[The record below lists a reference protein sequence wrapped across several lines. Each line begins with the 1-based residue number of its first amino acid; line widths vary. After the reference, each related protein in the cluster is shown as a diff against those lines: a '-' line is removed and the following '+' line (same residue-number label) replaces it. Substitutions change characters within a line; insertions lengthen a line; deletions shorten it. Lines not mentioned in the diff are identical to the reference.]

1 MIIDILTASNVPIWK
16 QERIIFAGSNNQE
29 FKSGRIVR
37 MWTDLHGSNLAP
49 IATYTCAADNSVHID
64 LTDYVRTYPS
74 VGYVYFDGNGFEN
87 AVSIAVQV
95 VGLINPAGVIIPFQP
110 LADGGAIIIP
120 PSKMYCTRDYDDVNA
135 ELYTT
140 SGTWS
145 VSGMATIAT
154 GGRFIGQVEGNFSL
168 MATGYEKKYSPW
180 EMKCDEQYIVVR
192 WVSFT
197 GQERKHIFLMK
208 KQTNSAAVGF
218 SLIHP
223 QNEYDDIKSRTDGF
237 TIYLD
242 GLDPYDYWYYA
253 DVLMSSKV
261 EASTDSVNFTQV
273 QVTTKNVTI
282 PDGNNFDG
290 KLEIEVNYKR
300 YDAVAM

>member
-1 MIIDILTASNVPIWK
+1 MTINLANQNVSYWK
-16 QERIIFAGSNNQE
+16 QERLVLNAGVGGDALKMWSNLAGS
-29 FKSGRIVR
+29 
-37 MWTDLHGSNLAP
+37 GSAP
-49 IATYTCAADNSVHID
+49 IATYTAPTTQDLLVD
-64 LTDYVRTYPS
+64 LTDYVRTYAS
-74 VGYVYFDGNGFEN
+74 SITALYFQRVGGSTTFTIGIT
-87 AVSIAVQV
+87 IA
-95 VGLINPAGVIIPFQP
+95 GLINPDNVIIPFQP
-110 LADGGAIIIP
+110 LAAGGAIIIP
-120 PSKMYCTRDYDDVNA
+120 PSKMYCSHDYDDVNA

-154 GGRFIGQVEGNFSL
+154 GGRFIGQVEGDFNL
-168 MATGYEKKYSPW
+168 LATGYTKKYSPL
-180 EMKCDEQYIVVR
+180 EMKCDEQYCVVR

-197 GQERKHIFLMK
+197 GQERKHIFVVK
-208 KQTNSAAVGF
+208 KQTSSAAIGY

-237 TIYLD
+237 TLYLD

-253 DVLMSSKV
+253 DVLLSSKV
-261 EASTDSVNFTQV
+261 EVSLDSVNFTQV

-290 KLEIEVNYKR
+290 KLEIAVNYKR